1 MTFGEKENLLNTYY
15 AEALKLKTFLL
26 STDYQSIRES
36 EGGAPMSDE
45 TRQERANARTRIN
58 ELEELIAKTKEIE
71 PEYPQFYDDTIHE
84 EENVEE

>member
-45 TRQERANARTRIN
+45 TRQERANARARIN
-58 ELEELIAKTKEIE
+58 ELEELITKTKEIE
-71 PEYPQFYDDTIHE
+71 PEYPEFYDDTIHE
-84 EENVEE
+84 EENVEK